1 MVAKWHK
8 VKMLKH
14 DSFKLIL
21 DSLRA
26 RNGFIWRP
34 YKNSP
39 PLELYNEKDMWACN
53 NPNYFDE
60 LESFARCLRVSV
72 VRDGLG
78 HSWYANTFNENP
90 WISYSQ
96 PVIDK
101 NLYTALRAWH
111 ASHACHQPNV
121 TSGYY
126 HWWNQSN
133 PSKEGDIH
141 DGCVVSSSE
150 HLLPTLSSGKKE
162 GGGSDDPPPDFTS
175 KFKREQGENFDEVG
189 KCWKWRGFVYS
200 PLYVVSPSSRV
211 EGARSVNGNDNGVK
225 IKNSSCDTDDVRDKE
240 GEDAS
245 HRIVGI
251 ASNFES
257 RIEKLERV
265 IAKLEAAKNG
275 QRVQNTGV
283 KAKPSAP

>member
-1 MVAKWHK
+1 MEPSEDTIIEVKEEQLMV
-8 VKMLKH
+8 
-14 DSFKLIL
+14 
-21 DSLRA
+21 
-26 RNGFIWRP
+26 
-34 YKNSP
+34 SP
-39 PLELYNEKDMWACN
+39 L
-53 NPNYFDE
+53 
-60 LESFARCLRVSV
+60 S
-72 VRDGLG
+72 G
-78 HSWYANTFNENP
+78 ENP
-90 WISYSQ
+90 IHT
-96 PVIDK
+96 
-101 NLYTALRAWH
+101 TAYFIKPCMEESAL
-111 ASHACHQPNV
+111 C
-121 TSGYY
+121 
-126 HWWNQSN
+126 
-133 PSKEGDIH
+133 
-141 DGCVVSSSE
+141 
-150 HLLPTLSSGKKE
+150 LPHFMLSSG
-162 GGGSDDPPPDFTS
+162 
-175 KFKREQGENFDEVG
+175 
-189 KCWKWRGFVYS
+189 S

>member
-1 MVAKWHK
+1 
-8 VKMLKH
+8 MLAI
-14 DSFKLIL
+14 SQML
-21 DSLRA
+21 
-26 RNGFIWRP
+26 
-34 YKNSP
+34 
-39 PLELYNEKDMWACN
+39 PLGTIIGGINQIQ
-53 NPNYFDE
+53 
-60 LESFARCLRVSV
+60 
-72 VRDGLG
+72 VR
-78 HSWYANTFNENP
+78 
-90 WISYSQ
+90 
-96 PVIDK
+96 
-101 NLYTALRAWH
+101 
-111 ASHACHQPNV
+111 
-121 TSGYY
+121 
-126 HWWNQSN
+126 
-133 PSKEGDIH
+133 KETYMMD
-141 DGCVVSSSE
+141 V
-150 HLLPTLSSGKKE
+150 L
-162 GGGSDDPPPDFTS
+162 
-175 KFKREQGENFDEVG
+175 
-189 KCWKWRGFVYS
+189 CWKWRGFVYS

>member
-1 MVAKWHK
+1 MSNESRVEHEGF
-8 VKMLKH
+8 L
-14 DSFKLIL
+14 
-21 DSLRA
+21 SLWLSRA